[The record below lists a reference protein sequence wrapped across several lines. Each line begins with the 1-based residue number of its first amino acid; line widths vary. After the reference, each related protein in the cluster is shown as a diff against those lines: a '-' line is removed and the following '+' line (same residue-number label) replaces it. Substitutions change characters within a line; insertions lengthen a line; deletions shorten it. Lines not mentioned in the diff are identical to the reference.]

1 MKKIIVFLMILGVL
15 SACGNAS
22 SQDAEQPNTDIK
34 EETTTTQKDTEANK
48 EEAETGMENN
58 EVDNENTKK
67 ENNEISN
74 EKTEVESDEVNYEE
88 MAIWEEVIPTNN
100 YSLRVVEDNNHKRI
114 VLFEDENGHVSYKSI
129 YIKDKDRL
137 KVIDT
142 NTDDG
147 ILYNDKI

>member
-1 MKKIIVFLMILGVL
+1 MILGVL

-22 SQDAEQPNTDIK
+22 SQDAEQPNADVK
-34 EETTTTQKDTEANK
+34 DETTTTQKDTEANK

-58 EVDNENTKK
+58 EIN
-67 ENNEISN
+67 N

-142 NTDDG
+142 DTDDG

>member
-58 EVDNENTKK
+58 EIN
-67 ENNEISN
+67 N

-142 NTDDG
+142 DTDDG

>member
-22 SQDAEQPNTDIK
+22 SQDAEQPNTDVK
-34 EETTTTQKDTEANK
+34 DETITTQKDTEANK

-58 EVDNENTKK
+58 EIN
-67 ENNEISN
+67 N

-142 NTDDG
+142 DTDDG
-147 ILYNDKI
+147 LLYNDKI